1 MATATPNPTHKAR
14 HNKWRTAKIALI
26 AVLVL
31 ILLLL
36 MFNFATLK
44 GYARLGTGYAAHVTC
59 SCRYIEGRDMESCA
73 NDAEAGMEI
82 VSVSDDP
89 EHKRVTATVPF
100 LANAAAELRGEYG
113 CQQLNKAE
121 LEALE

>member
-1 MATATPNPTHKAR
+1 MATATPNPTHKAPR
-14 HNKWRTAKIALI
+14 NKWRTAKIALI
-26 AVLVL
+26 AALVL

-89 EHKRVTATVPF
+89 ENKRVTASVPF
-100 LANAAAELRGEYG
+100 LANAAAELRGEFG

-121 LEALE
+121 LEALD

>member
-1 MATATPNPTHKAR
+1 MATATPNPTHKSPD
-14 HNKWRTAKIALI
+14 NKWRTAKIAVF
-26 AVLVL
+26 AAFVLV
-31 ILLLL
+31 LLLL

-82 VSVSDDP
+82 VSVADDP
-89 EHKRVTATVPF
+89 ERKRVTASVPF
-100 LANAAAELRGEYG
+100 LAKAAAELRGEFG

-121 LEALE
+121 IDAID